1 MAQLVA
7 PGVSVTVT
15 DQSFFIP
22 ATAPLIPLLFIAT
35 ADEKTQLDGVTPA
48 AGTYENNVI
57 RTVTSITISEQLYGL
72 PIFLTDVNGNPLN
85 GDCRNEYGL
94 FALNQSLNNAGIN
107 IAYVI
112 RAFVNTDDTR
122 NQILALYGEHITEA
136 SQLLAALAQ
145 SVIDNFNTAN
155 GFFPGSPGYKQTL
168 TESEFLANAHTAC
181 VEDVYSSY
189 SFRTTTADFEDDH
202 TATPLLVFPNGYNQP
217 PAVQGYL
224 GLTGIADQWVTLGLG
239 SLVATEWTPAEAAQT
254 LVSAAAQFQFT
265 REFLNDTSLGSDD
278 AARRNAIVAALR
290 ASIVSNQQIRS
301 DNYLWNVVVCPG
313 FPEVVTEL
321 MALIASIRNEAMC
334 IGDTPFDLDPEDV
347 VSTWA
352 DNVSSNRVHNN
363 RLAYYYPHGIAAN
376 LDGATC
382 FVAASGFALETWA
395 ISDSE
400 GQIWFAPAGTTRGVI
415 PDAEDLGYVVGVLG
429 TATTFVPVALS
440 DGQQANLYKYFTNI
454 NPMVNMANRGKLL
467 FGQKTSQGVASSED
481 RINVSRLVAYIARQL
496 RINLVPFLFEPN
508 DQTTRNQ
515 VKTATDAFLQV
526 IMANR
531 GLIDFATICDSSNN
545 PPGVVQQNQLF
556 IDVALK
562 PTLDV
567 EFIYVPIRV
576 VSQGAVIH

>member
-22 ATAPLIPLLFIAT
+22 ATAPLVPLLFIAT
-35 ADEKTQLDGVTPA
+35 ADEKTQVDGITPA
-48 AGTYENNVI
+48 AGTYESNVV
-57 RTVTSITISEQLYGL
+57 RTVTSITLSEQLYGL
-72 PIFLTDVNGNPLN
+72 PIFLTDVNGNPLH

-94 FALNQSLNNAGIN
+94 FALNQALNNAGIN
-107 IAYVI
+107 LAYVI
-112 RAFVNTDDTR
+112 RAFVNLNDSR
-122 NQILALYGEHITEA
+122 NRILALWGSHVTTA
-136 SQLLAALAQ
+136 AQLLEALAQ
-145 SVIDNFNTAN
+145 SVIDNFNSAN
-155 GFFPGSPGYKQTL
+155 GYFPGNPNYKQTL
-168 TESEFLANAHTAC
+168 TEAEFLANAHTAML
-181 VEDVYSSY
+181 EDVYSSY
-189 SFRTTTADFEDDH
+189 SFRTTTSDFENDH
-202 TATPLLVFPNGYNQP
+202 TVTPLLVFPNGYNQP

-224 GLTGIADQWVTLGLG
+224 GLTGIANQWVNLGLG
-239 SLVATEWTPAEAAQT
+239 SLVATEWTPAEAAST
-254 LVSAAAQFQFT
+254 LTSAAAQFQYT

-278 AARRNAIVAALR
+278 TARRNAIVAALR
-290 ASIVSNQQIRS
+290 ASIVSNQPIRS

-313 FPEVVTEL
+313 FHEVVTEM
-321 MALIASIRNEAMC
+321 MALITDIRNEAMC
-334 IGDTPFDLDPEDV
+334 IGDGPFNLNPEDF

-352 DNVSSNRVHNN
+352 DNVSSDRVHNN
-363 RLAYYYPHGIAAN
+363 RLAYYYPHGLATN

-400 GQIWFAPAGTTRGVI
+400 GQIWFAPAGTTRGVV
-415 PDAEDLGYVVGVLG
+415 PDADDLGYVTGTLG

-454 NPMVNMANRGKLL
+454 NPIVNMQNRGKLL

-496 RINLVPFLFEPN
+496 RLNLVPFLFEPN

-515 VKTATDAFLQV
+515 VKTATDAFLGV
-526 IMANR
+526 ILANR
-531 GLIDFATICDSSNN
+531 GLIDFASICDSSNN
-545 PPGVVQQNQLF
+545 PANVVQQNQLF
-556 IDVALK
+556 IDIALK